1 MKMCNNRKDEE
12 VFKVQNV
19 VSVEYERLEVGIQM
33 DSYCK
38 FVRCGLILSS
48 NEYPHS
54 LVRLH
59 YAPNQ
64 LQR

>member
-19 VSVEYERLEVGIQM
+19 VSVEYERLEVGIHM

-38 FVRCGLILSS
+38 FVRCG
-48 NEYPHS
+48 
-54 LVRLH
+54 
-59 YAPNQ
+59 
-64 LQR
+64 